1 MVMNKMREWT
11 KWIMVITALAF
22 VALMVFEWGMDASG
36 QSAVAMGGGEMGRV
50 NGDPISYESWR
61 PAYQL
66 LYDRRQ
72 EAQARPLTSAEARAL
87 EDETWEQLIS
97 QVLVRQELERRD
109 ITVSDEEVR
118 QAARL
123 APPAEFR
130 NDPAFQTDGEFDLQ
144 KYHQYLASPAVD
156 PRLLAQLE
164 AYYRERIPQSKLL
177 QQLSTGVFVSD
188 AELWTEYRDRNETA
202 EVEYVVIDPAEVVA
216 DERVEITD
224 DAIARYYRE
233 HREDFREPASARIRV
248 VAVDKSP
255 MAADTAAALE
265 RARELRREILE
276 GGDFAEIAM
285 RESADEI
292 SAERGGSLGTFQR
305 GDMVP
310 VFDQAAFAQPMG
322 EVGEPVLSPFGYHV
336 IEVTERD
343 GDTASA
349 RHILVPIELTFE
361 SEDRVLAQVDSLADL
376 VENMSLDS
384 AAARLGLSPRQATIT
399 TQQPVVPGLGPL
411 DEAVDWVF
419 EDPESD
425 EVPVSPDFEN
435 DQVYYLVEL
444 ISKQEEGVPPLNAVA
459 GRIRAVL
466 TAERRAELA
475 RGEAERL
482 LERARAAGG
491 LEALEADGF
500 QMQRAGPFT
509 RLDFVPG
516 LGQATPAV
524 GAAFGLP
531 IGTVG
536 GPFEAA
542 GDRLALLRA
551 VAREPADRAQWESQ
565 KDLQRARTSQQR
577 EQAMVTAYLNDLR
590 DEARIDDNRDAVL
603 RPPQSEQGLRGGLF
617 GGG

>member
-11 KWIMVITALAF
+11 KWIMVVTALAF

-50 NGDPISYESWR
+50 NGDPISYESWL
-61 PAYQL
+61 PAYQT
-66 LYDRRQ
+66 LYDGRQ
-72 EAQARPLTSAEARAL
+72 EAQGRPLTSAEARAL

-109 ITVSDEEVR
+109 ISVSEEEIR
-118 QAARL
+118 QAARI

-130 NDPAFQTDGEFDLQ
+130 SNPMFHTDGAFDIQ

-164 AYYRERIPQSKLL
+164 AYYRDRIPQSKLL
-177 QQLSTGVFVSD
+177 QQLSTGVFLSD

-202 EVEYVVIDPAEVVA
+202 EVEYVVIDPAEVVE
-216 DERVEITD
+216 DEQVEVTD

-248 VAVDKSP
+248 AAIDKTPS
-255 MAADTAAALE
+255 AADTVAALE
-265 RARELRREILE
+265 RARELRQEIVD
-276 GGDFAEIAM
+276 GGDFAEVAL
-285 RESADEI
+285 RESADDV
-292 SAERGGSLGTFQR
+292 SAQQGGSLGSFQR

-310 VFDQAAFAQPMG
+310 VFDQAAFAQPIG
-322 EVGEPVLSPFGYHV
+322 EVGEPVLSRFGYHV

-384 AAARLGLSPRQATIT
+384 AAARLGLSTREATIT
-399 TQQPVVPGLGPL
+399 TEQPVVPGLGPL

-425 EVPVSPDFEN
+425 EIPVSPDFEN

-444 ISKQEEGVPPLNAVA
+444 LGEQEAGVPPLDAVVD
-459 GRIRAVL
+459 RIRAVL
-466 TAERRAELA
+466 TTERRSELA
-475 RGEAERL
+475 RREAEAL
-482 LERARAAGG
+482 LQRARTAGG
-491 LEALEADGF
+491 LEALETDGF
-500 QMQRAGPFT
+500 RVERAGPFT
-509 RLDFVPG
+509 RLDFVPD

-542 GDRLALLRA
+542 RSRLVLLRT

-565 KDLQRARTSQQR
+565 KDLQRARASQQR
-577 EQAMVTAYLNDLR
+577 EQAVVTAYLNDLR
-590 DEARIDDNRDAVL
+590 DEARIEDNRDAVL
-603 RPPQSEQGLRGGLF
+603 RPADAEQGLQGGMF
-617 GGG
+617 GG

>member
-50 NGDPISYESWR
+50 NGDPISYESWL
-61 PAYQL
+61 PAYQM

-72 EAQARPLTSAEARAL
+72 EAQGRPLTSAEARAL

-109 ITVSDEEVR
+109 ITVSEEEIR
-118 QAARL
+118 QAARI

-130 NDPAFQTDGEFDLQ
+130 SNPMFHTDGAFDLD
-144 KYHQYLASPAVD
+144 KYHRYLASPAVD

-164 AYYRERIPQSKLL
+164 AYYRDRIPQSKLL
-177 QQLSTGVFVSD
+177 QQLSTGVFLSD

-202 EVEYVVIDPAEVVA
+202 EVEYVVIDPGEVVA
-216 DERVEITD
+216 DERVEVTD
-224 DAIARYYRE
+224 EAIASYYRE

-248 VAVDKSP
+248 AAIDKTP
-255 MAADTAAALE
+255 TAADTAAALE
-265 RARELRREILE
+265 RARELRQEIVD
-276 GGDFAEIAM
+276 GGDFAEVAI
-285 RESADEI
+285 RESADEV
-292 SAERGGSLGTFQR
+292 SAQQGGSLGTFQR

-310 VFDQAAFAQPMG
+310 VFDQAAFGQPIG
-322 EVGEPVLSPFGYHV
+322 EVGEPVLSRFGYHV

-384 AAARLGLSPRQATIT
+384 AAARLGLSTREATIT
-399 TQQPVVPGLGPL
+399 TEQPVVPGLGPL

-425 EVPVSPDFEN
+425 EIPVSPDFEN

-444 ISKQEEGVPPLNAVA
+444 LGEQEAGVPPLDAVED
-459 GRIRAVL
+459 RIRAVL
-466 TAERRAELA
+466 TTERRAELA
-475 RGEAERL
+475 RREAEAL
-482 LERARAAGG
+482 LQRARAAGG

-500 QMQRAGPFT
+500 PVERAGPFT
-509 RLDFVPG
+509 RLDFVPD

-542 GDRLALLRA
+542 RNRLVLLRT

-565 KDLQRARTSQQR
+565 KDLQRARASQQR
-577 EQAMVTAYLNDLR
+577 EQAVVTAYLNDLR
-590 DEARIDDNRDAVL
+590 EEARIVDNRDAVL
-603 RPPQSEQGLRGGLF
+603 RPADTEQGLQGGMF
-617 GGG
+617 GG

>member
-50 NGDPISYESWR
+50 NGDPISYESWL
-61 PAYQL
+61 PAYQM

-72 EAQARPLTSAEARAL
+72 EAQGRPLTSAEARAL

-109 ITVSDEEVR
+109 ITVSEEEIR
-118 QAARL
+118 QAARI

-130 NDPAFQTDGEFDLQ
+130 SNPMFHTDGAFDLD
-144 KYHQYLASPAVD
+144 KYHRYLASPAVD

-164 AYYRERIPQSKLL
+164 AYYRDRIPQSKLL
-177 QQLSTGVFVSD
+177 QQLSTGVFLSD

-202 EVEYVVIDPAEVVA
+202 EVEYVVIDPGEVVA
-216 DERVEITD
+216 DERVEVTNE
-224 DAIARYYRE
+224 AVASYYRE

-248 VAVDKSP
+248 AAIDKTP
-255 MAADTAAALE
+255 TAADTAAALE
-265 RARELRREILE
+265 RARELRQEIVD
-276 GGDFAEIAM
+276 GGDFAEVAI
-285 RESADEI
+285 RESADEV
-292 SAERGGSLGTFQR
+292 SAQQGGSLGTFQR

-310 VFDQAAFAQPMG
+310 VFDQAAFGQPIG
-322 EVGEPVLSPFGYHV
+322 EVGEPVLSRFGYHV

-384 AAARLGLSPRQATIT
+384 AAARLGLSTREATIT
-399 TQQPVVPGLGPL
+399 TEQPVVPGLGPL

-425 EVPVSPDFEN
+425 EIPVSPDFEN

-444 ISKQEEGVPPLNAVA
+444 LGEQEAGVPPLDAVED
-459 GRIRAVL
+459 RIRAVL
-466 TAERRAELA
+466 TTERRAELA
-475 RGEAERL
+475 RREAEAL
-482 LERARAAGG
+482 LQRARAAGG

-500 QMQRAGPFT
+500 PVERAGPFT
-509 RLDFVPG
+509 RLDFVPD

-542 GDRLALLRA
+542 RNRLVLLRT

-565 KDLQRARTSQQR
+565 KDLQRARASQQR
-577 EQAMVTAYLNDLR
+577 EQAVVTAYLNDLR
-590 DEARIDDNRDAVL
+590 EEARIVDNRDAVL
-603 RPPQSEQGLRGGLF
+603 RPADTEQGLQGGMF
-617 GGG
+617 GG

>member
-11 KWIMVITALAF
+11 KWIMVVTALAF

-50 NGDPISYESWR
+50 NGDPISYESWL
-61 PAYQL
+61 PAYQT
-66 LYDRRQ
+66 LYDGRQ
-72 EAQARPLTSAEARAL
+72 EAQGRPLTSAEARAL

-109 ITVSDEEVR
+109 ISVSEEEIR
-118 QAARL
+118 QAARI

-130 NDPAFQTDGEFDLQ
+130 SNPMFHTDGAFDIQ

-164 AYYRERIPQSKLL
+164 AYYRDRIPQSKLL
-177 QQLSTGVFVSD
+177 QQLSTGVFLSD

-202 EVEYVVIDPAEVVA
+202 EVEYVVIDPVEVVE
-216 DERVEITD
+216 DEQVEVTD

-248 VAVDKSP
+248 AAIDKTPS
-255 MAADTAAALE
+255 AADTVAALE
-265 RARELRREILE
+265 RARELRQEIVD
-276 GGDFAEIAM
+276 GGDFAEVAL
-285 RESADEI
+285 RESADDV
-292 SAERGGSLGTFQR
+292 SAQQGGSLGSFQR

-310 VFDQAAFAQPMG
+310 VFDQAAFAQPIG
-322 EVGEPVLSPFGYHV
+322 EVGEPVLSRFGYHV

-384 AAARLGLSPRQATIT
+384 AAARLGLSTREATIT
-399 TQQPVVPGLGPL
+399 TEQPVVPGLGPL

-425 EVPVSPDFEN
+425 EIPVSPDFEN

-444 ISKQEEGVPPLNAVA
+444 LGEQEAGVPPLDAVVD
-459 GRIRAVL
+459 RIRAVL
-466 TAERRAELA
+466 TTERRSELA
-475 RGEAERL
+475 RREAEAL
-482 LERARAAGG
+482 LQRARTAGG
-491 LEALEADGF
+491 LEALETDGF
-500 QMQRAGPFT
+500 RVERAGPFT
-509 RLDFVPG
+509 RLDFVPD

-542 GDRLALLRA
+542 RSRLVLLRT

-565 KDLQRARTSQQR
+565 KDLQRARASQQR
-577 EQAMVTAYLNDLR
+577 EQAVVTAYLNDLR
-590 DEARIDDNRDAVL
+590 DEARIEDNRDAVL
-603 RPPQSEQGLRGGLF
+603 RPADAEQGLQGGMF
-617 GGG
+617 GG